1 MTDAAPESSAGAPSR
16 APGAPHLQL
25 TARGRVAM
33 RLASAAAWAS
43 RKSGR
48 GKGAMIGGLIALQV
62 DRSIMGQLGAGK
74 NSVLVTGTNG
84 KSTTNRMVAA
94 ALSTLGPVATNADGA
109 NMDAGLVAALGQA
122 PSAPTA
128 ALEVDE
134 LHTPHVADALAPAA
148 VVLLN
153 LSRDQLDRVGEI
165 NAVERRL
172 RDGLT
177 RHPSTVVVANCD
189 DVLVSSVAFDAPNV
203 VWVAAGAGWTND
215 SAGCP
220 RCGEPIIRPDGAAPA
235 PHPDWRCSGCGLTR
249 PRADWSVDGD
259 VLTGPDGFHA
269 RLGLN
274 IPGRA
279 NLGNAAQAVAAAVAV
294 GVDPSTAVRAVGTV
308 TEVAGRYRTVQRGP
322 HRLRMLLAK
331 NPAGWQEA
339 LAMTDREAA
348 AVVIAVN
355 GRVPDGEDLSW
366 LWDVDFE
373 ALAGSGV
380 PVVATGERGTDLAVR
395 LTYAGVEHTYERDV
409 LRAVDSC
416 PGGRIEVLANYTAL
430 LGLHRALGADD
441 GAGPAEGP
449 GGTDGSGDTEEA
461 VQ

>member
-1 MTDAAPESSAGAPSR
+1 MTDASPGNP
-16 APGAPHLQL
+16 APGL
-25 TARGRVAM
+25 TLRGRTAM
-33 RLASAAAWAS
+33 RIASAAAWAS

-74 NSVLVTGTNG
+74 RTVLVTGTNG

-94 ALSTLGPVATNADGA
+94 ALSSLGPVATNADGA
-109 NMDAGLVAALGQA
+109 NMDAGLVAALGEA
-122 PSAPTA
+122 PAASTA

-134 LHTPHVADALAPAA
+134 LHVPHVADAVAPSA

-172 RDGLT
+172 REGLA
-177 RHPSTVVVANCD
+177 RHPGAVLVANAD
-189 DVLVSSVAFDAPNV
+189 DVLVSSVAFDAPDV

-220 RCGEPIIRPDGAAPA
+220 RCGEPIVRPDAEAGPA
-235 PHPDWRCSGCGLTR
+235 HDPHPAWHCSGCTLAR
-249 PRADWSVDGD
+249 PQADWSVDGD
-259 VLTGPDGFHA
+259 VLSGPEGFTA
-269 RLGLN
+269 TLGLR

-294 GVDPSTAVRAVGTV
+294 GVPPADAARAVGTV
-308 TEVAGRYRTVQRGP
+308 TEVAGRYRAVQRGP

-339 LAMTDREAA
+339 LSMSDKAA
-348 AVVIAVN
+348 DGLVIAVN
-355 GRVPDGEDLSW
+355 GQVPDGEDLSW

-373 ALAGSGV
+373 ALAGNSA
-380 PVVATGERGTDLAVR
+380 PIVAAGERGTDLAVR
-395 LTYAGVEHTYERDV
+395 LAYAGVEHTLEKNV
-409 LRAVDSC
+409 LRAVDRC
-416 PGGRIEVLANYTAL
+416 PPGRVEVLANYTAL
-430 LGLHRALGADD
+430 SGLDRAL
-441 GAGPAEGP
+441 ER
-449 GGTDGSGDTEEA
+449 EEA
-461 VQ
+461 AR